1 MDKRYQV
8 FISSTY
14 ADLLEERKKVIQ
26 ALLELEYIPAGMELF
41 PSASEDQW
49 TVIKKVIDDCDYYMV
64 IIAGRYGSIGPNGKS
79 YTEMEYRYALNAG
92 KPIIGFLHR
101 KPGDLAASRC
111 EPSEDGKAKLNNF
124 RALVQEKLC
133 RFWDSPADLVN
144 QVSSSLIMLTKRNP
158 GIGWVR
164 SDLLRDDITKT
175 EKLGLQRPG
184 WVQTIPVNGPP
195 EQENQLAASGGASSV
210 ALPAEFDTEN
220 YQKKTGES
228 FVTEREYKLASP
240 ANKQFKFT
248 TIMEATWIIQ
258 RLTDICRT
266 LGVELQ
272 EPFTREI
279 VDTYYDDERRT
290 LAQRGQL
297 VRKRVEQNIVKLQCK
312 GQEQIVKQELRRPEN
327 EMAWDSAI
335 EQELECGRIPEAM
348 KSLFWKMGVHLGPIG
363 VPFSPVL
370 AVHNQ
375 RTVIALKTSDGN
387 YTFCYDKYYY
397 QSGSDFSEYF
407 SEIEIEVESETLDD
421 APDYKLQQV
430 LESLKLL
437 TEYEFQVTS
446 KYKRGIEWLRKQHE
460 STEIWML
467 IFEILGLDSVM
478 PPVQKQMLQTLS
490 HFLKLGLQAFGY
502 DISLVVQVPSPDG
515 FTIYIEQLPE
525 CILAALRQAREQIQA
540 VYNPGH
546 AEYEFDFRV
555 AIDRCRVIRYSG
567 ISEDLVL
574 SSIGFSELKRQLVD
588 VPGGSFVYCSEA
600 PQQL

>member
-1 MDKRYQV
+1 M
-8 FISSTY
+8 
-14 ADLLEERKKVIQ
+14 
-26 ALLELEYIPAGMELF
+26 
-41 PSASEDQW
+41 
-49 TVIKKVIDDCDYYMV
+49 
-64 IIAGRYGSIGPNGKS
+64 
-79 YTEMEYRYALNAG
+79 
-92 KPIIGFLHR
+92 
-101 KPGDLAASRC
+101 
-111 EPSEDGKAKLNNF
+111 
-124 RALVQEKLC
+124 
-133 RFWDSPADLVN
+133 
-144 QVSSSLIMLTKRNP
+144 LIKRNP

-164 SDLLRDDITKT
+164 GDLVPDERTKT
-175 EKLGLQRPG
+175 EKPALQRPG
-184 WVQTIPVNGPP
+184 WVKTTPVYDAP
-195 EQENQLAASGGASSV
+195 ERERWRCASDGASSV
-210 ALPAEFDTEN
+210 ALPPEYDTVKK
-220 YQKKTGES
+220 QKKTGES
-228 FVTEREYKLASP
+228 YGTEREYKLASP

-248 TIMEATWIIQ
+248 TIMEATWIIR

-266 LGVELQ
+266 LGIELQ

-279 VDTYYDDERRT
+279 VDTYYDDERRS

-297 VRKRVEQNIVKLQCK
+297 VRKRVEQNLIKLQCK
-312 GQEQIVKQELRRPEN
+312 GPGQIVKQELRRPED
-327 EMAWDSAI
+327 EVAWDSAI
-335 EQELECGRIPEAM
+335 ERELECGRIPEAM

-375 RTVIALKTSDGN
+375 RTVIALKTPCGN

-407 SEIEIEVESETLDD
+407 SEIEIEVESVTLDD
-421 APDYKLQQV
+421 TPDYKLQQV

-437 TEYEFQVTS
+437 TEYEFQATS

-467 IFEILGLDSVM
+467 IFEVLGLNSVM

-490 HFLKLGLQAFGY
+490 HFLKLALQAFGY

-525 CILAALRQAREQIQA
+525 CILAAIRQAREQIQE
-540 VYNPGH
+540 VYNPYH

-555 AIDRCRVIRYSG
+555 AIDRSRVIRYSG

-574 SSIGFSELKRQLVD
+574 SSIGFSELKKQLVD

-600 PQQL
+600 PQHL

>member
-490 HFLKLGLQAFGY
+490 HFLKQ
-502 DISLVVQVPSPDG
+502 S
-515 FTIYIEQLPE
+515 
-525 CILAALRQAREQIQA
+525 
-540 VYNPGH
+540 
-546 AEYEFDFRV
+546 
-555 AIDRCRVIRYSG
+555 
-567 ISEDLVL
+567 
-574 SSIGFSELKRQLVD
+574 FST
-588 VPGGSFVYCSEA
+588 
-600 PQQL
+600 